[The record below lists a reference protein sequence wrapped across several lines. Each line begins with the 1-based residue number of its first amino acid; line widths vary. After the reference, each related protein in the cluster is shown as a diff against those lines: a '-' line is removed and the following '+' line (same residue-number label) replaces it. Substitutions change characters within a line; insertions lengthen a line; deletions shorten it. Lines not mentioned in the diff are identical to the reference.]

1 MEFINKVAQTVSKT
15 YHVTAQQTEKLA
27 KRMKLNAILDENQE
41 KIADLYQEIGKIV
54 YQKHVLDTNDQEK
67 IIYIEEEL
75 MNECSKIDSLA
86 DEMADTRKELLKLK
100 EKKQCRACQEE
111 VLLDANF
118 CPYCG
123 ARQGKVTFAEI
134 KRECEEQKGNV
145 EQAKQEPVKR
155 GRPKKETEKKE
166 ETKSENKQNQE

>member
-1 MEFINKVAQTVSKT
+1 
-15 YHVTAQQTEKLA
+15 
-27 KRMKLNAILDENQE
+27 
-41 KIADLYQEIGKIV
+41 
-54 YQKHVLDTNDQEK
+54 
-67 IIYIEEEL
+67 
-75 MNECSKIDSLA
+75 
-86 DEMADTRKELLKLK
+86 MADTRKELLKLK

-111 VLLDANF
+111 VLLDAKF